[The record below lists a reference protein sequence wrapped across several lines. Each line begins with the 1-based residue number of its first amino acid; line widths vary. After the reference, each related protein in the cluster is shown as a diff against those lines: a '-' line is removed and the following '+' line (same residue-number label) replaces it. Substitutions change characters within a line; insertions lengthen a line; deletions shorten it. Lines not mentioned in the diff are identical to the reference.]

1 MNRAL
6 VESGNAQ
13 GDEWTTDQ
21 NNRNA
26 VLGDGPRLSGGR
38 RHEITVAT
46 GLSKAL
52 EAVAHDLLNQ
62 YAIVFEAG
70 ADTKSARKLSV
81 VVKRRGVTVRAPA
94 K

>member
-52 EAVAHDLLNQ
+52 EAVA
-62 YAIVFEAG
+62 A
-70 ADTKSARKLSV
+70 
-81 VVKRRGVTVRAPA
+81 
-94 K
+94 